1 MEILTVRNLSFTY
14 PQQAKK
20 ALEGIDLT
28 VKEGDFVVICGPSG
42 SGKTTLLRLLKREL
56 APFGEK
62 SGEIRLFSKPIED
75 KTISPFDIGFVMQNP
90 YAQLVTDKVWHELSF
105 TLENMEKKSSDIRRI
120 TGELA
125 SFFGITAWYHKQTDA
140 LSGGQVQLLNL
151 AAVMA
156 ASPRLLLLDEPLS
169 QLDPVSACDFIQ
181 MLIRLN
187 RELSLTVVIAEH
199 RLETLFSA
207 ADQVVLMDQGK
218 IVLSGA
224 PKLVVPGMQTLT
236 NRQKLMPLMPSAVQ
250 VFTELSGEGIA
261 PLTVR
266 QGRDFLQRT
275 YKTSVRSLPEK
286 AVRQKGR
293 CALALRDIWFR
304 YEKKGEDIL
313 KGLCL
318 SVYERE
324 TLCILGA
331 NGAGKSTLLQIMASQ
346 YRPYSGKLS
355 LLQGKT
361 AALLPQNPVNL
372 FLKDTV
378 KEDYMALLHQHKV
391 EERHREERIRQVCTM
406 LAIADL
412 LDRHPLDLSG
422 GQQQKAALGK
432 LLLLQPQILLLD
444 EPTKGIDAAAKQA
457 LAELFLHLTQ
467 TGLSIVVVTHD
478 VEFAAVCADRCAL
491 LFDGQIVSE
500 DTPAAFFCGNSFY
513 TTAASLMSRTI
524 YDGCITCADVVEIC
538 RANGKLQEETV

>member
-105 TLENMEKKSSDIRRI
+105 TLENMGKKSSDIRRI

-125 SFFGITAWYHKQTDA
+125 SFFGITAWYHKSTDV

-513 TTAASLMSRTI
+513 TTAASRMSRTI

>member
-1 MEILTVRNLSFTY
+1 
-14 PQQAKK
+14 
-20 ALEGIDLT
+20 
-28 VKEGDFVVICGPSG
+28 
-42 SGKTTLLRLLKREL
+42 
-56 APFGEK
+56 
-62 SGEIRLFSKPIED
+62 
-75 KTISPFDIGFVMQNP
+75 
-90 YAQLVTDKVWHELSF
+90 
-105 TLENMEKKSSDIRRI
+105 
-120 TGELA
+120 
-125 SFFGITAWYHKQTDA
+125 
-140 LSGGQVQLLNL
+140 
-151 AAVMA
+151 
-156 ASPRLLLLDEPLS
+156 
-169 QLDPVSACDFIQ
+169 
-181 MLIRLN
+181 
-187 RELSLTVVIAEH
+187 
-199 RLETLFSA
+199 
-207 ADQVVLMDQGK
+207 
-218 IVLSGA
+218 
-224 PKLVVPGMQTLT
+224 
-236 NRQKLMPLMPSAVQ
+236 
-250 VFTELSGEGIA
+250 
-261 PLTVR
+261 
-266 QGRDFLQRT
+266 
-275 YKTSVRSLPEK
+275 
-286 AVRQKGR
+286 
-293 CALALRDIWFR
+293 
-304 YEKKGEDIL
+304 
-313 KGLCL
+313 
-318 SVYERE
+318 
-324 TLCILGA
+324 
-331 NGAGKSTLLQIMASQ
+331 MASQ
-346 YRPYSGKLS
+346 YKPYSGKLS

-513 TTAASLMSRTI
+513 TTAASRMSRTI

>member
-1 MEILTVRNLSFTY
+1 
-14 PQQAKK
+14 
-20 ALEGIDLT
+20 
-28 VKEGDFVVICGPSG
+28 
-42 SGKTTLLRLLKREL
+42 
-56 APFGEK
+56 
-62 SGEIRLFSKPIED
+62 
-75 KTISPFDIGFVMQNP
+75 
-90 YAQLVTDKVWHELSF
+90 
-105 TLENMEKKSSDIRRI
+105 
-120 TGELA
+120 
-125 SFFGITAWYHKQTDA
+125 
-140 LSGGQVQLLNL
+140 
-151 AAVMA
+151 MA

-346 YRPYSGKLS
+346 YKPYSGKLS

-513 TTAASLMSRTI
+513 TTAASRMSRTI

>member
-14 PQQAKK
+14 PQQAQK
-20 ALEGIDLT
+20 ALEGINLT
-28 VKEGDFVVICGPSG
+28 AEEGDFIVLCGPSG

-62 SGEIRLFSKPIED
+62 TGEIRLFSKPMED
-75 KTISPFDIGFVMQNP
+75 KAISPFDVGFIMQNP

-105 TLENMEKKSSDIRRI
+105 TLENMGKKGNDIRRI

-125 SFFGITAWYHKQTDA
+125 SFFGITAWYHKSTDV

-156 ASPRLLLLDEPLS
+156 ASPKLLLLDEPLS

-181 MLIRLN
+181 MLVRLN

-199 RLETLFSA
+199 RLEGLFA
-207 ADQVVLMDQGK
+207 EADQVVLMDQGK
-218 IVLSGA
+218 IALSGA
-224 PKLVVPGMQTLT
+224 PKQAVPKMQTLA

-250 VFTELSGEGIA
+250 VFTELSGEGSA
-261 PLTVR
+261 PLNVR

-346 YRPYSGKLS
+346 YKPYSGKLS

-457 LAELFLHLTQ
+457 LAELFLRLTQ
-467 TGLSIVVVTHD
+467 TGPSVVIVTHD

-500 DTPAAFFCGNSFY
+500 DTPAAFFGGNSFY
-513 TTAASLMSRTI
+513 TTAASRMSRTM
-524 YDGCITCADVVEIC
+524 YDDCITCADVVEIC
-538 RANGKLQEETV
+538 KANGKLQEETI